1 MQPCYHA
8 ARTMRRVQPVTQN
21 LVSHRPG
28 SPVALQTH
36 PVQSPT
42 TIASTCTA
50 TTAMYQGRAAAPP
63 AQMARQCC
71 HTFQRHL
78 QIAACTVKSPSARAW
93 PPLVLSQATVADTS
107 CTSCKSGT
115 AGAQFGCSQLVYEML
130 AICPQ
135 ATAKVCQHAQPAAAL
150 APSLLR
156 CGAVS
161 LSAHVAAPPQT
172 LQQASCAK

>member
-1 MQPCYHA
+1 MLPCSTHHA
-8 ARTMRRVQPVTQN
+8 ACATCNTEPCVTSSRQSCCPADTPSAITDDHCQHLHSN
-21 LVSHRPG
+21 NCNVSR
-28 SPVALQTH
+28 
-36 PVQSPT
+36 
-42 TIASTCTA
+42 
-50 TTAMYQGRAAAPP
+50 QGCSPP